1 MSAMANTQ
9 VRPYMKTEGS
19 DGTDMA
25 SMRDIRL
32 RIKSVKQTKQI
43 TKAMKLISASKLK
56 KAKSQLEATLPFFN
70 KIQSTLKFILH
81 HTEGE
86 EELAYFDKR
95 EKVEKRKIGYVII
108 SGDKGLCGGY
118 NSNVMKLAE
127 SEMKKLGKDIELK
140 VFVIGSVGRYYF
152 VRKGYN
158 VDMEFLYPAQDPN
171 LYRARDI
178 ADILIDMFNNSEL
191 DEVYLV
197 YTKMI
202 TSLTLEPQV
211 IKLLPLEPIDFEETD
226 QEKEESKYLLNFVF
240 EPSPEIVFAKLVPQ
254 YLRGV
259 VYGSLVESFT
269 SEQSARM
276 AAMDAATRNADEL
289 IKKFTLFYNRARQ
302 AAITQE
308 ISEIIGGAEAIK

>member
-1 MSAMANTQ
+1 
-9 VRPYMKTEGS
+9 
-19 DGTDMA
+19 MA

-70 KIQSTLKFILH
+70 KIQATLKFILH

-95 EKVEKRKIGYVII
+95 EKVERKKIGYVIVT
-108 SGDKGLCGGY
+108 GDKGLCGGY
-118 NSNVMKLAE
+118 NNNVMKLAE
-127 SEMKKLGKDIELK
+127 SEMKKFGSDVNLK
-140 VFVIGSVGRYYF
+140 VFVVGSVGRNYF
-152 VRKGYN
+152 AKKGYN
-158 VDMEFLYPAQDPN
+158 IDMEFLYTVQSPT
-171 LYRARDI
+171 LYRARDM
-178 ADILIDMFNNSEL
+178 ADTVIDMFNNGEL

-202 TSLTLEPQV
+202 TSLTLEPQ
-211 IKLLPLEPIDFEETD
+211 IFKLLPLEPLDFEETD
-226 QEKEESKYLLNFVF
+226 EEKEETKYLLNFVF
-240 EPSPEIVFAKLVPQ
+240 EPSPEIVFARLVPQ
-254 YLRGV
+254 YLRGI
-259 VYGSLVESFT
+259 VYGALVESFT

-276 AAMDAATRNADEL
+276 TAMDAATRNADEL

-308 ISEIIGGAEAIK
+308 ISEIIGGAETIK